1 MAEES
6 KWKKDVSTFITLI
19 KQKFNISSKEKTV
32 EDSADIQNYDDVE
45 DEPPLDKTRMTDG
58 EREKTLSINKN
69 LVNLAIFV
77 VIFVV
82 AAAFYYKS
90 YEDTDMNEAKN
101 PSQQVHQQPEQASDP
116 NLTQQKNSSGL
127 DYKDPQIARLAQ
139 IESENGGKKTG
150 QQLTRNNNNNSTVQN
165 RQQAVP
171 TIPQNTQVYNTPYTL
186 PSTPAIP
193 AQPVASSNSSNADR
207 EEQKEKRSIEER
219 FKSAIAFA
227 LTGRTD
233 SADNSSGQSASMQ
246 GSASGTNGSAG
257 IQPAT
262 SSFAYSAPSDSVL
275 QAGAII
281 PVMLYSGINTDSAG
295 QVTAM
300 VQADVYDTAT
310 NSRLLIPAG
319 SQIVGKYEAGAS
331 ESGRVNVAF
340 SRIVLPD
347 GGAYSIGD
355 SMVAVDG
362 QGYYGIQGNL
372 HRHTATKIRNGIM
385 NSLFTALSTISVD
398 RVTLGA
404 DTFNHLTSDSV
415 KPTVTVEPG
424 CEFNIYVTQPIAFS
438 D

>member
-6 KWKKDVSTFITLI
+6 KWKKDISTFITLI
-19 KQKFNISSKEKTV
+19 KQKFNISDKGKYADD
-32 EDSADIQNYDDVE
+32 DSAEIQNYDDVE
-45 DEPPLDKTRMTDG
+45 EEPPLSKARMTDG
-58 EREKTLSINKN
+58 ERDKTLSINKK
-69 LVNLAIFV
+69 LVNLAIFGF
-77 VIFVV
+77 IFIV
-82 AAAFYYKS
+82 ALAFYYNSHEGTDKN
-90 YEDTDMNEAKN
+90 EDKN
-101 PSQQVHQQPEQASDP
+101 PNQQIQQPEQASDP
-116 NLTQQKNSSGL
+116 KLTKQKNGGL

-139 IESENGGKKTG
+139 IESENGGRKTD
-150 QQLTRNNNNNSTVQN
+150 QQISRNNNNNSTGQN

-171 TIPQNTQVYNTPYTL
+171 AIPQSQVYNTPYTL

-438 D
+438 N

>member
-1 MAEES
+1 MTEEP
-6 KWKKDVSTFITLI
+6 KWKRDISTFITLI
-19 KQKFNISSKEKTV
+19 KQKFNIFNKEKTV
-32 EDSADIQNYDDVE
+32 EDSADIENYDDVE
-45 DEPPLDKTRMTDG
+45 EEPPLNKTRMTDG
-58 EREKTLSINKN
+58 ERDKTLSINKK
-69 LVNLAIFV
+69 LVNLAIFGF
-77 VIFVV
+77 IFIV

-90 YEDTDMNEAKN
+90 YDADVNDARNTN
-101 PSQQVHQQPEQASDP
+101 QQIQHPEQASDP
-116 NLTQQKNSSGL
+116 NLTKQRNAGGL

-150 QQLTRNNNNNSTVQN
+150 QQSSRNNNNNSTVQN

-171 TIPQNTQVYNTPYTL
+171 AIPQNTQVYNTPYTL

-193 AQPVASSNSSNADR
+193 AQPVVSNSNDSADR
-207 EEQKEKRSIEER
+207 ENQKEKKSIEER

-233 SADNSSGQSASMQ
+233 IASNSSDQTGSSQ
-246 GSASGTNGSAG
+246 GSVTSTIGNAG
-257 IQPAT
+257 IQPAANN
-262 SSFAYSAPSDSVL
+262 FNYSAPSDRVL
-275 QAGAII
+275 QAGTII

-295 QVTAM
+295 QVTAR
-300 VQADVYDTAT
+300 VQSDIYDTAT

-340 SRIVLPD
+340 SRIVLPN
-347 GGAYSIGD
+347 GGSYSIGD

-362 QGYYGIQGNL
+362 QGYYGIQGKL

-404 DTFNHLTSDSV
+404 DTFNNLTSNSV
-415 KPTVTVEPG
+415 KPTITVAPG

-438 D
+438 N

>member
-1 MAEES
+1 VAEES
-6 KWKKDVSTFITLI
+6 KWKKDISIFITLI

-77 VIFVV
+77 VISVV

-171 TIPQNTQVYNTPYTL
+171 TIPQNTQTQVYNTPYTL

-193 AQPVASSNSSNADR
+193 AQPVVNNNSSGADR
-207 EEQKEKRSIEER
+207 EEQKEKKSFEER

-233 SADNSSGQSASMQ
+233 SADNSSAQSAS
-246 GSASGTNGSAG
+246 ATVTNGSAA
-257 IQPAT
+257 IQPAA

-300 VQADVYDTAT
+300 VQADVFDTAT
-310 NSRLLIPAG
+310 NSKLLIPAG

-340 SRIVLPD
+340 SQIVLPN

-438 D
+438 N